1 MLLGVPVVG
10 TEGSRV
16 AKNISKAMARNS
28 YVKQRWKEILS
39 KAYRYISAENEDL
52 PKIKNDGVIRL
63 EFKTHQIIHDIH
75 IPKEDWNKGI
85 VDEPIYMA
93 GILIRKRNVVVCI

>member
-28 YVKQRWKEILS
+28 YVKLTGKEI
-39 KAYRYISAENEDL
+39 
-52 PKIKNDGVIRL
+52 
-63 EFKTHQIIHDIH
+63 
-75 IPKEDWNKGI
+75 
-85 VDEPIYMA
+85 
-93 GILIRKRNVVVCI
+93 